1 MKSPFLCGIE
11 HEIAFLRDDGRFADF
26 TNTTFEELDAVIEK
40 LPVYEADY
48 PVLRVGDLGIKK
60 KRWYIEG
67 FERYGDQGEY
77 LRTVPKGIE
86 IRTTPRA
93 SIAEA
98 VAELEESYA
107 LLRQALAGSGFTPV
121 WLSFN
126 PIQEKFTPT
135 PSLNAWEANWRQSE
149 SPETLTGGLT
159 VMTFGPDVSL
169 SFADWDDARAIDA
182 GKKLTFYSPV
192 LVPFSFSSPFYR
204 GELWQ
209 GGSIRTFIRTGAR
222 PAAMVFLHDNANAIK
237 SAPSLTQPA
246 RVPAEAGRIEFKA
259 FDAQRDFM
267 RYAALLALLK
277 GVVLDQTLPGRAL
290 VPDAA
295 AHQHAAERGF
305 RDQSIARDAGS
316 VLAAARAALA
326 NDPDAVYLAPL
337 EELLAKRAT
346 PADEM
351 SEAFRQSASLTEA
364 LRKLTY

>member
-1 MKSPFLCGIE
+1 MKSTFLCGIE
-11 HEIAFLRDDGRFADF
+11 HEIAFLRDRGQFADF
-26 TNTTFEELDAVIEK
+26 TNTTFEEFDAIIQK
-40 LPVYEADY
+40 LPVFEGDY
-48 PVLRVGDLGIKK
+48 PTLRVGDLGIKK

-67 FERYGDQGEY
+67 FERYGEAGEY

-107 LLRQALAGSGFTPV
+107 LLRQALAGSDFTPV

-126 PIQEKFTPT
+126 PVQEKFVPA
-135 PSLNAWEANWRQSE
+135 PPLNAWEANWRQSE

-159 VMTFGPDVSL
+159 VMTFGPDLSL
-169 SFADWDDARAIDA
+169 SFAQWDDAALIDA

-204 GELWQ
+204 GELWK

-222 PAAMVFLHDNANAIK
+222 PAAMAFLHDNANMIK

-246 RVPAEAGRIEFKA
+246 RVPAEAGRLEFKA

-277 GVVLDQTLPGRAL
+277 GVVLDRTLPGRAL

-295 AHQHAAERGF
+295 AHQRAAEFGF
-305 RDQSIARDAGS
+305 RDENLARDAGQ

-326 NDPDAVYLAPL
+326 SDPDAVYLAPL
-337 EELLAKRAT
+337 EDLLSRRAV

-351 SEAFRQSASLTEA
+351 SEVYRQSASLTDA
-364 LRKLTY
+364 LHKLTY